1 MQRGNILKDV
11 VNKYKNNVVIAV
23 SAIFYEEFF
32 EDVID
37 QSNVLAI
44 ELRDLPENILE
55 RLVYADENDEIHPLV
70 TETKAEKNY
79 YLKDIK
85 EDIKYYKRVYKKI
98 ENKFDMQGEKPE
110 EVTKRLLEYIKLKKI
125 NIT

>member
-11 VNKYKNNVVIAV
+11 VNKYKDNVVIVV
-23 SAIFYEEFF
+23 SPIFYEEFF
-32 EDVID
+32 DDVIS
-37 QSNVLAI
+37 QYNVLTI
-44 ELRDLPENILE
+44 ELRDSPENILE

-70 TETKAEKNY
+70 IKTKAERNY

-85 EDIKYYKRVYKKI
+85 EDIKYYQRVYKKI

-110 EVTKRLLEYIKLKKI
+110 EVTKRLLEYIKFKKI
-125 NIT
+125 